1 VTRIGLVAGVII
13 IVIASVFFGF
23 RKAMRAADTEA
34 AADKPTAER
43 PPAMSAPAARPT
55 AKGTPLE
62 NARPLRRI
70 DPESRKLLVEE
81 LAKARAKRTP
91 VPVAGAP
98 ALPAQ
103 ELSAEYILTQTQ
115 AILPLLKECYTE
127 AQQDDPTLAGELS
140 LEIVIG
146 GEPDVGGLVES
157 SEILEG
163 STIKHAAMLECVRE
177 TMYGLELVAP
187 AEGGRYTVR
196 TRMAFSPE
204 PSGSSSR

>member
-1 VTRIGLVAGVII
+1 MVAAVII

-23 RKAMRAADTEA
+23 RKAARDAANDEEKA
-34 AADKPTAER
+34 KPVAPSR
-43 PPAMSAPAARPT
+43 PSSIDVPSTSKPT

-70 DPESRKLLVEE
+70 DPESRKLLVAEI
-81 LAKARAKRTP
+81 AKARAKRAP
-91 VPVAGAP
+91 VSIAGGAP
-98 ALPAQ
+98 QAEQPQ
-103 ELSAEYILTQTQ
+103 LSPEYVLTQTQ
-115 AILPLLKECYTE
+115 AIMPLLKECYTAALE
-127 AQQDDPTLAGELS
+127 DEPTLAGQLS

-163 STIKHAAMLECVRE
+163 STIKHAAMHECLRE
-177 TMYGLELVAP
+177 TMYALELVAP
-187 AEGGRYTVR
+187 AEGGRYKVR
-196 TRMAFSPE
+196 TTMAFSPE